1 MRCEKGMRLGDGRRK
16 TEEGEWEEGEE
27 TIESDCQWDGW
38 GVNGGRIDRSRS
50 GEKDDK
56 GDINE

>member
-1 MRCEKGMRLGDGRRK
+1 MVD
-16 TEEGEWEEGEE
+16 EWEEEE
-27 TIESDCQWDGW
+27 QMIESDHQWDGW
-38 GVNGGRIDRSRS
+38 GVNGDRIDPSRS